1 MRVSTLLVFEGTE
14 PHRAS
19 IEEWFHKQQVP
30 FLSVNAQEFGE
41 REQEI
46 DQWRRTAE
54 QPVVLDFRWNLA
66 LQYGAL
72 SDPVLNQFA
81 TTPESVWILSSS
93 PLLLTAELA
102 AALQSPFVA
111 RFNGL
116 PTFFPDAAVVEVMLP
131 DADAAKVSF
140 LEEYFKLL
148 GKEIEVVGDT
158 VCFTGPRVLA
168 MIINEAYF
176 CLQERVASAEDID
189 TAMKLGTNYP
199 RGPVEWGEQIGLDCV
214 CAMLDALYAYYH
226 QERYRCALLLRR
238 QAVQKNRR
246 MS

>member
-1 MRVSTLLVFEGTE
+1 MMVSTLLVFEGTE
-14 PHRAS
+14 PHRMAV
-19 IEEWFHKQQVP
+19 EQWFHKQQLP
-30 FLSVNAQEFGE
+30 FLSINAQELEE
-41 REQEI
+41 RDKEI
-46 DQWRRTAE
+46 DRWRRAAE

-66 LQYGAL
+66 LQHGTL
-72 SDPVLNQFA
+72 SDPVLKRFA
-81 TTPESVWILSSS
+81 TDSESVWILSSS

-102 AALQSPFVA
+102 ATLRSSLVA

-131 DADAAKVSF
+131 DADAAKIRF
-140 LEEYFKLL
+140 LKEYFGLL
-148 GKEIEVVGDT
+148 GKEVEVVGDT

-199 RGPVEWGEQIGLDCV
+199 RGPVEWGDQIGLDCV
-214 CAMLDALYAYYH
+214 CAILDALYAYYH

-238 QAVQKNRR
+238 QAVRKGEQ
-246 MS
+246 